1 LDYQSYLQGKGV
13 PRVPGKV
20 VDRQGTTRK
29 GRDYKTNQEGYY
41 MFSLPS
47 VYPMGLHY
55 QSYLV
60 NSSLNHHWIK

>member
-1 LDYQSYLQGKGV
+1 MVHPCQAKLLLDYQSYLQGKGV

-41 MFSLPS
+41 MLREGRAEWFVL
-47 VYPMGLHY
+47 
-55 QSYLV
+55 
-60 NSSLNHHWIK
+60 